1 MLSGRFSRDRHDC
14 SSVII
19 LQSIAD
25 AGLSQYMGWP
35 LRIGLEL
42 LAKLANMDAQILDI
56 TPGINPPNL
65 LQQLAMRQNSCGME
79 GKLLKYIVFS
89 GRKPDLAA
97 THRNDAPHEVD

>member
-1 MLSGRFSRDRHDC
+1 MQSRRSSRGRHGF

-25 AGLSQYMGWP
+25 AGLSQYVSWP
-35 LRIGLEL
+35 LRIGFEL

-65 LQQLAMRQNSCGME
+65 LQQLAMRQNSSGME

-97 THRNDAPHEVD
+97 THRNDAPHQVD